1 MGGQA
6 RFYWWQV
13 SLQEHTTWTGV
24 CLQCVSLG
32 GLVQQQGFVGEEACG
47 VTVSCLWT
55 WQWLGVRVCVCCW
68 CAVDMFLWGQ
78 PRVTGTWHLQKDNVF
93 PLQRTAGIK
102 YNRFSE
108 SIYFHTF
115 NPLLSFSF
123 PLLSSPFIFCFL
135 HWEMLSR
142 NQNSTRRSWIVVKG
156 REHANNPNNITPRR
170 PLASMSSDTF
180 DQHTYSHSHVI
191 PHVQAFLTSSF
202 RWFWSPRCFAKCT
215 TISFPA
221 WVQGGCNFHL
231 GFGKQCFP
239 QTPHDN
245 DLIFNIIIGKLG
257 RWINRERKVC
267 KENA

>member
-78 PRVTGTWHLQKDNVF
+78 PRFTGTWHLQKDNVF

-215 TISFPA
+215 TISFSSLGA
-221 WVQGGCNFHL
+221 RWVQ
-231 GFGKQCFP
+231 FP
-239 QTPHDN
+239 PWVWQTMFPAN
-245 DLIFNIIIGKLG
+245 SP
-257 RWINRERKVC
+257 W
-267 KENA
+267 